1 MTRWAS
7 NFPSMSVTYSETV
20 LGEIRAE
27 MSRKRLSQE
36 GLASRLGWTQQFV
49 SRRLN
54 GRTDLKITELEQI
67 ADALGADLRIELSG
81 KGVQS

>member
-1 MTRWAS
+1 
-7 NFPSMSVTYSETV
+7 MSVTYSETV

-27 MSRKRLSQE
+27 MSRKRLSQDA
-36 GLASRLGWTQQFV
+36 LASRLGWTQQFV